1 MRRYGVFL
9 KKIGHEERQ
18 GFLKNMGYDEEREGF
33 LKDRGHVE
41 GHGVL
46 KE

>member
-1 MRRYGVFL
+1 M

>member
-1 MRRYGVFL
+1 M

-18 GFLKNMGYDEEREGF
+18 GFLKNMGYEEEREGF
-33 LKDRGHVE
+33 LKDRGHGE

>member
-1 MRRYGVFL
+1 M

-18 GFLKNMGYDEEREGF
+18 GFLKNMGYEEEREGF
-33 LKDRGHVE
+33 LKDSGHVE

>member
-1 MRRYGVFL
+1 M

-18 GFLKNMGYDEEREGF
+18 GFLKNMGYEEEREGF

>member
-1 MRRYGVFL
+1 M

-18 GFLKNMGYDEEREGF
+18 GFLKNMGYEEEREGF

-41 GHGVL
+41 GHWVL